1 MGNWIGVM
9 RYVRSSA
16 KVPKQIIIQMSESTN
31 QSTILSKSI
40 VRVASATRLRG
51 DFQLPGDKSISH
63 RSAMF
68 AAIGEGV
75 SRLSNYSSAR
85 DCQSTLNCLE
95 ALGVKIERKPE
106 LIVIEGAGID
116 GLREAAR
123 ALDVGNSGSTIRML
137 SGILAGQNFTT
148 EITGDESIQ
157 RRPMKR
163 VIDPLVMMGARIESR
178 EGGFAPLVI
187 HGGNLKA
194 IEYTPPV
201 ASAQV
206 KSCALLAGLFADGVT
221 TVIEKTPTRN
231 HTEVMMR
238 ECGAAIEVTKTEAG
252 ERISVT
258 GRKPLGALGDYIV
271 AGDQSSASFFIVA
284 ALIVPDAELRLR
296 HIGINPSRTALM
308 DALKSMGARIEI
320 ENPRV
325 ARGEPVA
332 DILIR
337 SSNLNGD
344 LELSGEVIANL
355 IDEIPILAI
364 AGARLDGTLT
374 IRDAREL
381 RVKES
386 DRIRSIVDNLRR
398 MEVEVEEFDDGLRLR
413 GGQRLRGARVD
424 SFDDHR
430 IAMSFAVAGLIA
442 EGETEILNAD
452 AASVSLPEFYNLLAA
467 SGAKI
472 DIGR

>member
-1 MGNWIGVM
+1 M
-9 RYVRSSA
+9 RYAVNVT
-16 KVPKQIIIQMSESTN
+16 KVPKQIIIQMSEPKNS
-31 QSTILSKSI
+31 
-40 VRVASATRLRG
+40 SATTIRIAPFARLRG

-85 DCQSTLNCLE
+85 DCRSTLDCLE
-95 ALGVKIERKPE
+95 ALGVKIKREPE
-106 LIVIEGAGID
+106 LIVIDGVGLD
-116 GLREAAR
+116 GLRPAAR

-137 SGILAGQNFTT
+137 SGILAGQRFTT

-163 VIDPLVMMGARIESR
+163 VIDPLTLMGARIEAR
-178 EGGFAPLVI
+178 EGNFAPLKI
-187 HGGNLKA
+187 RGGDLKA
-194 IEYTPPV
+194 IEYAPPV

-238 ECGAAIEVTKTEAG
+238 ECGAAIEIKKAEDG
-252 ERISVT
+252 ERISVA
-258 GRKPLGALGDYIV
+258 GRKPLGALGDYTV
-271 AGDQSSASFFIVA
+271 AGDLSSASFFIVA
-284 ALIVPDAELRLR
+284 ALVAPEAELRLR
-296 HIGINPSRTALM
+296 HIGVNPSRAALI
-308 DALKSMGARIEI
+308 DTLKSIGARIEV
-320 ENPRV
+320 ENPRI

-332 DILIR
+332 DIIAR
-337 SSNLNGD
+337 SSDLKGD
-344 LELSGEVIANL
+344 LELSGPVIANL

-364 AGARLDGTLT
+364 AGARLDGTLV

-386 DRIRSIVDNLRR
+386 DRIRSVVDNLRR
-398 MEVEVEEFDDGLRLR
+398 MGVEIEEFDDGLRLKGR
-413 GGQRLRGARVD
+413 QHLRGAQVD

-442 EGETEILNAD
+442 EGATEIVNAG
-452 AASVSLPEFYNLLAA
+452 AASVSLPEFYRLLVA
-467 SGAKI
+467 SGASI
-472 DIGR
+472 N

>member
-1 MGNWIGVM
+1 M
-9 RYVRSSA
+9 RYAAFIA
-16 KVPKQIIIQMSESTN
+16 KVPKQIIIQMSEPK
-31 QSTILSKSI
+31 KS
-40 VRVASATRLRG
+40 SATRVRIAPVANLRG
-51 DFQLPGDKSISH
+51 DFHLPGDKSISH

-75 SRLSNYSSAR
+75 SRLNNYSSAR
-85 DCQSTLNCLE
+85 DCQCTLDCLE
-95 ALGVKIERKPE
+95 ALGVKIRREPE
-106 LIVIEGAGID
+106 LIVIEGAGLD
-116 GLREAAR
+116 GLREATR

-163 VIDPLVMMGARIESR
+163 VIDPLALMGARIEAR
-178 EGGFAPLVI
+178 EGGFAPLKI

-194 IEYTPPV
+194 IEYAPPV

-206 KSCALLAGLFADGVT
+206 KSCTLLAGLFADGVT
-221 TVIEKTPTRN
+221 TVIERTPTRN

-238 ECGAAIEVTKTEAG
+238 ECGAAIKVTKTEAG
-252 ERISVT
+252 ERISVE
-258 GRKPLGALGDYIV
+258 GRRPLGALGRYTV
-271 AGDQSSASFFIVA
+271 AGDLSSASFFIVA
-284 ALIVPDAELRLR
+284 ALVVPDAELRLR
-296 HIGINPSRTALM
+296 HIGINPSRTALI
-308 DALKSMGARIEI
+308 DVLKSIGARIEI

-332 DILIR
+332 DILVQ
-337 SSNLNGD
+337 SSDLKGD
-344 LELSGEVIANL
+344 LELSGSVIANL

-364 AGARLDGTLT
+364 AGARLDGALT

-398 MEVEVEEFDDGLRLR
+398 MGVEVEEFDDGLRLK
-413 GGQRLRGARVD
+413 GKQRLRGASID

-442 EGETEILNAD
+442 EGETEVVNAD
-452 AASVSLPEFYNLLAA
+452 AASVSLPEFYRLLAA
-467 SGAKI
+467 SGANIEK
-472 DIGR
+472 

>member
-1 MGNWIGVM
+1 M
-9 RYVRSSA
+9 SA
-16 KVPKQIIIQMSESTN
+16 N
-31 QSTILSKSI
+31 TIRI
-40 VRVASATRLRG
+40 APVGRMRG

-68 AAIGEGV
+68 AAIGAGV

-85 DCQSTLNCLE
+85 DCRSTLDCLE
-95 ALGVKIERKPE
+95 ALGVKIDRGPK
-106 LIVIEGAGID
+106 LIVIEGAGLD
-116 GLREAAR
+116 GLRESAR

-137 SGILAGQNFTT
+137 SGILAGQPFTT

-163 VIDPLVMMGARIESR
+163 VIDPLTLMGARIEAR
-178 EGGFAPLVI
+178 ENNFAPLRI
-187 HGGNLKA
+187 HGGGLKA
-194 IEYTPPV
+194 IEYAPPV

-221 TVIEKTPTRN
+221 TVIERTPTRN

-238 ECGAAIEVTKTEAG
+238 ECGAAVEITKTEDG

-258 GRKPLGALGDYIV
+258 GGARLGALGDYTV
-271 AGDQSSASFFIVA
+271 AGDLSSAAFFIVA
-284 ALIVPDAELRLR
+284 ALVIPDAELRLR
-296 HIGINPSRTALM
+296 HIGVNPSRTALI
-308 DALKSMGARIEI
+308 DSLKSIGAGIEI
-320 ENPRV
+320 ENSRF
-325 ARGEPVA
+325 AHGEPVA
-332 DILIR
+332 DIIVR
-337 SSNLNGD
+337 SSDLKGD
-344 LELSGEVIANL
+344 LELSGAVIANL

-364 AGARLDGTLT
+364 AGARLDGTLS
-374 IRDAREL
+374 IRDAHEL

-398 MEVEVEEFDDGLRLR
+398 MKVEVEEFDDGLRLR
-413 GGQRLRGARVD
+413 GGQRLQGASID

-442 EGETEILNAD
+442 EGETEIVNAG
-452 AASVSLPEFYNLLAA
+452 AAAVSLPEFYRLLAE

-472 DIGR
+472 EFSG

>member
-1 MGNWIGVM
+1 
-9 RYVRSSA
+9 
-16 KVPKQIIIQMSESTN
+16 MSD
-31 QSTILSKSI
+31 
-40 VRVASATRLRG
+40 ASASKMVRIAPVTGLRG

-75 SRLSNYSSAR
+75 TRLSNYSSAR
-85 DCQSTLNCLE
+85 DCWSTLECLE
-95 ALGVKIERKPE
+95 ALGVKIDRKPE
-106 LIVIEGAGID
+106 LIVIEGAGLD
-116 GLREAAR
+116 GLRKPAR

-148 EITGDESIQ
+148 EITGDESIE

-163 VIDPLVMMGARIESR
+163 VIDPLVLMGARIDAR
-178 EGGFAPLVI
+178 EGGFAPLKI
-187 HGGNLKA
+187 SGGNLKG

-206 KSCALLAGLFADGVT
+206 KSCALLAGLFAGGVT

-238 ECGAAIEVTKTEAG
+238 ECRAAIEVAKTADG
-252 ERISVT
+252 ERISVA
-258 GRKPLGALGDYIV
+258 GRKPLAPLGEYTV
-271 AGDQSSASFFIVA
+271 AGDLSSASFFIVA

-296 HIGINPSRTALM
+296 HIGINPSRTALI
-308 DALKSMGARIEI
+308 DALVSIGARIEI
-320 ENPRV
+320 ENPRI
-325 ARGEPVA
+325 AHGEPVA
-332 DILIR
+332 DIFIR
-337 SSNLNGD
+337 SSNLKGD
-344 LELSGEVIANL
+344 LELNGEVIANL

-364 AGARLDGTLT
+364 AGSRLDGTLT

-386 DRIRSIVDNLRR
+386 DRIRSIVENLRR

-413 GGQRLRGARVD
+413 GGQRMRGARVD

-430 IAMSFAVAGLIA
+430 IAMSFAVAGLVA

-452 AASVSLPEFYNLLAA
+452 AASVSLPEFYELLAA

-472 DIGR
+472 DNCA

>member
-1 MGNWIGVM
+1 MGKWIGVM
-9 RYVRSSA
+9 RYA
-16 KVPKQIIIQMSESTN
+16 AFITKVPKQIIIQMSESTN
-31 QSTILSKSI
+31 SSASI
-40 VRVASATRLRG
+40 VRVAPVARLRG

-85 DCQSTLNCLE
+85 DCQSTLDCLE
-95 ALGVKIERKPE
+95 ALGVKIRREPE
-106 LIVIEGAGID
+106 LIVIEGAGMD
-116 GLREAAR
+116 GLRQAAR

-163 VIDPLVMMGARIESR
+163 IIDPLALMGARIEAR
-178 EGGFAPLVI
+178 EGGFAPLKI
-187 HGGNLKA
+187 RGGNLKA
-194 IEYTPPV
+194 IEYMPPV

-252 ERISVT
+252 ERISVA
-258 GRKPLGALGDYIV
+258 GRKPLGALGDYAV
-271 AGDQSSASFFIVA
+271 AGDLSSASFFIVA
-284 ALIVPDAELRLR
+284 ALIAPDAELRLR
-296 HIGINPSRTALM
+296 HIGINPSRTALI
-308 DALKSMGARIEI
+308 DALKSIGARIEI

-332 DILIR
+332 DVFVR
-337 SSNLNGD
+337 SSNLKGD
-344 LELSGEVIANL
+344 LELSGEIIANL

-386 DRIRSIVDNLRR
+386 DRIRSIAANLRR
-398 MEVEVEEFDDGLRLR
+398 MEAEVEEFDDGLRLR

-430 IAMSFAVAGLIA
+430 IAMSFAVAGLVA
-442 EGETEILNAD
+442 EGETEIVNAD
-452 AASVSLPEFYNLLAA
+452 AASVSLPEFYRLLAT
-467 SGAKI
+467 SGASIQK
-472 DIGR
+472 

>member
-1 MGNWIGVM
+1 
-9 RYVRSSA
+9 
-16 KVPKQIIIQMSESTN
+16 MSESKKSSA
-31 QSTILSKSI
+31 ST
-40 VRVASATRLRG
+40 VRIAPAVRLRG

-68 AAIGEGV
+68 AAIGDGV

-85 DCQSTLNCLE
+85 DCQSTLDCLE
-95 ALGVKIERKPE
+95 ALGVGITRESE
-106 LIVIEGAGID
+106 LIVIEGAGLN
-116 GLREAAR
+116 GLREATR

-137 SGILAGQNFTT
+137 SGILAGQRFTT

-163 VIDPLVMMGARIESR
+163 VIDPLTLMGARIEAR
-178 EGGFAPLVI
+178 EGNFAPLKI
-187 HGGNLKA
+187 HGGDLKA

-238 ECGAAIEVTKTEAG
+238 ECGASIETERTEDG
-252 ERISVT
+252 ERISVA
-258 GRKPLGALGDYIV
+258 GRKPLGALGDYTV
-271 AGDQSSASFFIVA
+271 AGDLSSASFFIVA
-284 ALIVPDAELRLR
+284 ALVVPDAELRLR
-296 HIGINPSRTALM
+296 HTGINPSRTALV
-308 DALKSMGARIEI
+308 DALKSIGARIEI
-320 ENPRV
+320 ENQRV

-332 DILIR
+332 DILVR
-337 SSNLNGD
+337 SSDLKGD
-344 LELSGEVIANL
+344 LELSGPVIANL

-386 DRIRSIVDNLRR
+386 DRIRSIVDNLRL
-398 MEVEVEEFDDGLRLR
+398 MGVEVEEFDDGLSLK
-413 GGQRLRGARVD
+413 GKQRLRGASVD

-442 EGETEILNAD
+442 EGETEVVNAD
-452 AASVSLPEFYNLLAA
+452 AASVSLPEFYQLLAK
-467 SGAKI
+467 SGASIQK
-472 DIGR
+472 

>member
-1 MGNWIGVM
+1 
-9 RYVRSSA
+9 
-16 KVPKQIIIQMSESTN
+16 
-31 QSTILSKSI
+31 
-40 VRVASATRLRG
+40 
-51 DFQLPGDKSISH
+51 
-63 RSAMF
+63 MF

-85 DCQSTLNCLE
+85 DCQSTLDCLE
-95 ALGVKIERKPE
+95 ALGVKIRREPE
-106 LIVIEGAGID
+106 LIVIEGVGMD
-116 GLREAAR
+116 GLRESTR

-163 VIDPLVMMGARIESR
+163 IIDPLALMGARIEAR
-178 EGGFAPLVI
+178 EGGFAPMKI
-187 HGGNLKA
+187 RGGNLKA
-194 IEYTPPV
+194 IEYMPPV

-206 KSCALLAGLFADGVT
+206 KSCALLAGLFADKVT
-221 TVIEKTPTRN
+221 TVIENTPTRN

-238 ECGAAIEVTKTEAG
+238 ECGAAIEVMKTEAG
-252 ERISVT
+252 ERISVE
-258 GRKPLGALGDYIV
+258 GRKPLRALGDYAV
-271 AGDQSSASFFIVA
+271 AGDLSSASFFIVA
-284 ALIVPDAELRLR
+284 GLIAPDAELRLR
-296 HIGINPSRTALM
+296 HIGINPSRTALIE
-308 DALKSMGARIEI
+308 ALKSIGARIDI

-332 DILIR
+332 DIFVR
-337 SSNLNGD
+337 SSDLKGD
-344 LELSGEVIANL
+344 LELSGEIIANL
-355 IDEIPILAI
+355 IDEIPILAV
-364 AGARLDGTLT
+364 AGARLEGKLI

-413 GGQRLRGARVD
+413 GGQRLRGASVD

-430 IAMSFAVAGLIA
+430 IAMSFAVAGLVA
-442 EGETEILNAD
+442 EGETKIVNAD
-452 AASVSLPEFYNLLAA
+452 AASVSLPEFYRLLAT
-467 SGAKI
+467 SGASIQKQPLA
-472 DIGR
+472 